1 MGLQDIGN
9 RRVANLV
16 ADLGELALNPVATP
30 GGILLGKLQSQIDNH
45 LADSWPSLFFLSIRI
60 VPFGGEQLSMP
71 TEDGVR
77 REQSANLIQKLSTE
91 GLSLDCQSSALIII
105 KQDSFR
111 AKLCFQNSILGTQV
125 FDHFLLL
132 AIEQF
137 ARNMTIKCHGCIVG
151 FIGTR
156 RQGKNLTIIE
166 IRDE

>member
-77 REQSANLIQKLSTE
+77 REQSAW
-91 GLSLDCQSSALIII
+91 CQA
-105 KQDSFR
+105 
-111 AKLCFQNSILGTQV
+111 
-125 FDHFLLL
+125 
-132 AIEQF
+132 
-137 ARNMTIKCHGCIVG
+137 
-151 FIGTR
+151 
-156 RQGKNLTIIE
+156 
-166 IRDE
+166 

>member
-77 REQSANLIQKLSTE
+77 REQSANLIQQLSTE

-132 AIEQF
+132 AVNPAGKEHQHQLP
-137 ARNMTIKCHGCIVG
+137 RVQNKVHRR
-151 FIGTR
+151 IGDRVKT
-156 RQGKNLTIIE
+156 
-166 IRDE
+166 